1 VATLDAADLAD
12 LLRSAHARHRGQLP
26 AGWPVA
32 TSEQALEALLA
43 HGLPDTRAEEWRY
56 TSLAGFAERLG
67 AALVSSAAPAAPTA
81 ATAPPLAAAII
92 GALPGTVLELTDGHV
107 AATPA
112 LPTGLYLRP
121 AALAVPGFAAIGS
134 TPLGDLNTA
143 FASDGLHL
151 GLAAGTALQAPVLV
165 HERAS
170 DPAVVSQPRLRVAL
184 GQDSALTLVLLAT
197 GAAGTSTNSSAEIE
211 VGDGA
216 TLRLVTLYEG
226 AADAQR
232 IARCELRL
240 GRGATILVTAVDL
253 GASLA
258 RQDLVVQLA
267 GDDASV
273 DIAGLCLGPA
283 GTHVDHHLDLQHSAR
298 RATSRTLYRS
308 VVDAGGRVVFNG
320 RIVVAAGAA
329 GTNAALTNRN
339 LLLAP
344 NAEVDTKPELEIHT
358 DDVRCSHG
366 ATTGQLDPAAL
377 FYLRSRGI
385 AVAEARRLL
394 VGAFTDELV
403 GRIAMPAV
411 ETVVRDRIRALID
424 HEAKGT

>member
-1 VATLDAADLAD
+1 
-12 LLRSAHARHRGQLP
+12 
-26 AGWPVA
+26 
-32 TSEQALEALLA
+32 
-43 HGLPDTRAEEWRY
+43 
-56 TSLAGFAERLG
+56 
-67 AALVSSAAPAAPTA
+67 
-81 ATAPPLAAAII
+81 
-92 GALPGTVLELTDGHV
+92 
-107 AATPA
+107 
-112 LPTGLYLRP
+112 
-121 AALAVPGFAAIGS
+121 
-134 TPLGDLNTA
+134 
-143 FASDGLHL
+143 
-151 GLAAGTALQAPVLV
+151 
-165 HERAS
+165 
-170 DPAVVSQPRLRVAL
+170 
-184 GQDSALTLVLLAT
+184 
-197 GAAGTSTNSSAEIE
+197 
-211 VGDGA
+211 
-216 TLRLVTLYEG
+216 LRLVTLYEG